1 MGEDEN
7 QIQDVEEEDNIDKIK
22 NDKQVKEEEE
32 EVDMDKIKRKMIKN
46 IIKIIKKLNKHF
58 IKYIND
64 KTIKYENEI
73 LEKHLNRKYSYALE
87 KFENI
92 ESKVILRREEKALK
106 DKEKEYD
113 KVNTMLNI
121 HQIKNSSK
129 DNNNRIFKIND
140 YCKVC
145 SCKTGESL
153 YNLFS
158 EYEKEHVLIDLL
170 NNIILK
176 ETQKLKQQKQQ
187 EKQQKLENERAEKL
201 DQEKLNNQQK
211 RNEMN

>member
-1 MGEDEN
+1 MGIKIYYEKDEN
-7 QIQDVEEEDNIDKIK
+7 Q
-22 NDKQVKEEEE
+22 KQEVKEEE

-46 IIKIIKKLNKHF
+46 INKIIKKLNKHF

-121 HQIKNSSK
+121 HQIKNSSE
-129 DNNNRIFKIND
+129 DNNNRIFKNND

-187 EKQQKLENERAEKL
+187 EKQQKLENEHK
-201 DQEKLNNQQK
+201 NNNTNDINDD
-211 RNEMN
+211 NEEEEEEEIRV

>member
-1 MGEDEN
+1 MGVNEEIDEN
-7 QIQDVEEEDNIDKIK
+7 DKL
-22 NDKQVKEEEE
+22 VKEEE

-46 IIKIIKKLNKHF
+46 INKIIKKLNKHF

-73 LEKHLNRKYSYALE
+73 LEKHLNRKYSNALE

-121 HQIKNSSK
+121 HQIKNSQKIIIIEYSK
-129 DNNNRIFKIND
+129 IMIIVKF
-140 YCKVC
+140 
-145 SCKTGESL
+145 
-153 YNLFS
+153 
-158 EYEKEHVLIDLL
+158 VLV
-170 NNIILK
+170 
-176 ETQKLKQQKQQ
+176 KQ
-187 EKQQKLENERAEKL
+187 ENHCI
-201 DQEKLNNQQK
+201 
-211 RNEMN
+211 

>member
-1 MGEDEN
+1 MG
-7 QIQDVEEEDNIDKIK
+7 
-22 NDKQVKEEEE
+22 VKEELIEY
-32 EVDMDKIKRKMIKN
+32 IN
-46 IIKIIKKLNKHF
+46 HIIKLLSICFNK
-58 IKYIND
+58 YVND
-64 KTIKYENEI
+64 KTVKYENPI
-73 LEKHLNRKYSYALE
+73 LENHLNRKYAYVLE

-92 ESKVILRREEKALK
+92 ESKTILRRKEKALK
-106 DKEKEYD
+106 DDEKQLKKENAK
-113 KVNTMLNI
+113 LNI
-121 HQIKNSSK
+121 HQIKNSSE
-129 DNNNRIFKIND
+129 DNNNRIFKNND

-187 EKQQKLENERAEKL
+187 KIENEHK
-201 DQEKLNNQQK
+201 NNNTNDINDD
-211 RNEMN
+211 NEEGEEEEEEIRVN

>member
-1 MGEDEN
+1 MGIKIYYEKDEN
-7 QIQDVEEEDNIDKIK
+7 Q
-22 NDKQVKEEEE
+22 KQEVKEEE

-46 IIKIIKKLNKHF
+46 INKIIKKLNKHF

-73 LEKHLNRKYSYALE
+73 LEKHLNRKYSNALE

-121 HQIKNSSK
+121 HQIKNSK
-129 DNNNRIFKIND
+129 TTRKTTKIRK
-140 YCKVC
+140 CTC
-145 SCKTGESL
+145 RKT
-153 YNLFS
+153 
-158 EYEKEHVLIDLL
+158 
-170 NNIILK
+170 
-176 ETQKLKQQKQQ
+176 
-187 EKQQKLENERAEKL
+187 RARKIT
-201 DQEKLNNQQK
+201 
-211 RNEMN
+211 